1 MKNGDNMLEHEKTLL
16 GMIVIGIAAVL
27 GKFLLTQEPIT
38 WRAVGGRILVGGTT
52 AMIAGAV
59 LAIIP
64 GVDKLAIYAL
74 ASLCGHAGA
83 EVLMKYAGDY
93 LNGRKKDEG

>member
-1 MKNGDNMLEHEKTLL
+1 MKHGANMLEHEKTLL
-16 GMIVIGIAAVL
+16 GMIVIGVAAVM

-38 WRAVGGRILVGGTT
+38 WRAVIGRILVGGTT

-64 GVDKLAIYAL
+64 GVDKLAIYAFS
-74 ASLCGHAGA
+74 ALCGHAGA

-93 LNGRKKDEG
+93 LNRKREG